1 MSIYKVERMK
11 KVTLDVLKESAH
23 KLLFDMSEEEYQTLL
38 EEFGIIVEQ
47 MEIISTIEGID
58 SLEPMTFP
66 FDCSTSYLR
75 EDVPSTPLTQ
85 EEALKNAHDVVE
97 GQIRLPKVVG

>member
-1 MSIYKVERMK
+1 MK

-23 KLLFDMSEEEYQTLL
+23 KLLFDMSDDEYKTLL
-38 EEFGIIVEQ
+38 EEFNVITEQ
-47 MEIISTIEGID
+47 MEIISTIKGVD
-58 SLEPMTFP
+58 QLEPMTFP

-75 EDVPSTPLTQ
+75 EDVPSTPLSQ
-85 EEALKNAHDVVE
+85 EDALKNAHDVVD